1 MDLELEISGQHR
13 LRKLIGP
20 LRLLNNLCRLCWEPV
35 RHRDRASCIRDKTR
49 AMYSLRLCVY
59 SPAVQAWPRPCKNHV
74 CTGCIPEMRL
84 RVNNNWRITKFREC
98 RRKQKEKKKE
108 KKNYHLFRQSA
119 SKTSTQ
125 ATSYSRFQAIRYM
138 RCYLIS
144 VTVFQALYLSCFIGT
159 YYGTKNVMQ
168 RFPLTPFYKQ
178 FSFFICLLYMY
189 IYIYICMSRNLSS
202 TFMKQFW

>member
-1 MDLELEISGQHR
+1 MCLPI
-13 LRKLIGP
+13 
-20 LRLLNNLCRLCWEPV
+20 
-35 RHRDRASCIRDKTR
+35 
-49 AMYSLRLCVY
+49 
-59 SPAVQAWPRPCKNHV
+59 
-74 CTGCIPEMRL
+74 
-84 RVNNNWRITKFREC
+84 NNNWRITKFREC
-98 RRKQKEKKKE
+98 GRKQK

-168 RFPLTPFYKQ
+168 RFPLTLFYKQ
-178 FSFFICLLYMY
+178 FSFFICLLYIYYVYVY
-189 IYIYICMSRNLSS
+189 IYVQKFEFYIYEKVSIAVTDSLFPGINWNLLNALK
-202 TFMKQFW
+202 FYI

>member
-1 MDLELEISGQHR
+1 MCLPI
-13 LRKLIGP
+13 
-20 LRLLNNLCRLCWEPV
+20 
-35 RHRDRASCIRDKTR
+35 
-49 AMYSLRLCVY
+49 
-59 SPAVQAWPRPCKNHV
+59 
-74 CTGCIPEMRL
+74 
-84 RVNNNWRITKFREC
+84 NNNWRITKFREC
-98 RRKQKEKKKE
+98 GRKQK

-178 FSFFICLLYMY
+178 FSFFVCLLYIYYVYVY
-189 IYIYICMSRNLSS
+189 IYVQKFEFYIYEKVSIAVTDSLFPGINWNFLNALK
-202 TFMKQFW
+202 FYI

>member
-1 MDLELEISGQHR
+1 MST
-13 LRKLIGP
+13 
-20 LRLLNNLCRLCWEPV
+20 
-35 RHRDRASCIRDKTR
+35 KT
-49 AMYSLRLCVY
+49 
-59 SPAVQAWPRPCKNHV
+59 K
-74 CTGCIPEMRL
+74 G
-84 RVNNNWRITKFREC
+84 K
-98 RRKQKEKKKE
+98 KKKE

-189 IYIYICMSRNLSS
+189 IYICMSRNLSS
-202 TFMKQFW
+202 TFMKQFWQPSCFNFGINSNFFKCFKILYLKSYCIEYNIYIYII